1 MIVGKVALAVRQRR
15 YNPNIDFD
23 AVSNFLVRHYLPENR
38 DGNCFQPIW
47 EYSYYHSYTDS
58 SALGRIG
65 IWEDDGQIV
74 AVAFF
79 ETLLGDVYLN
89 THPEYQF
96 LKAEM
101 LPYAEAELTGSDDKG
116 NRFCRIYVNDFDTE
130 LQQAVRLRGYSRD
143 PEHDRAMSQ
152 FRIPKPYPHVKLPPG
167 FMLKSLTKDNDL
179 RKVHRVLHR
188 GFNHPGE
195 PREADL
201 EGRKK
206 MQSAPHFRKDLTI
219 VVEAPSGDFV
229 SYCGMWYDQ
238 INRFG
243 YVEPVATDPE
253 YRRLGLASAA
263 VLEAIRRCADE
274 GAIAAY
280 VGTDKPLYLS
290 IGFKKLFSQHCW
302 TKSSGLNKSVWG
314 FGTPDRKS
322 IVRRNA
328 PS

>member
-1 MIVGKVALAVRQRR
+1 VAVTQRR
-15 YNPNIDFD
+15 YNSEIDFD
-23 AVSNFLVRHYLPENR
+23 AVSDFLVRHYLPENQ

-47 EYSYYHSYTDS
+47 EYSYYHRNTDS
-58 SALGRIG
+58 SAFDRIG
-65 IWEDDGQIV
+65 IWEDDGRIV

-96 LKAEM
+96 LKPEM
-101 LPYAEAELTGSDDKG
+101 LPYVEKVLTGLDDRGKS
-116 NRFCRIYVNDFDTE
+116 FCRIYVNDFDTE
-130 LQQAVRLRGYSRD
+130 LRRAVRSRGFRRD
-143 PEHDRAMSQ
+143 TKHDRAMSQ
-152 FRIPKPYPHVKLPPG
+152 FRIPDPFPRIDLPQG
-167 FMLKSLTKDNDL
+167 FVLTSLAEDNDL

-195 PREADL
+195 PPEDGL

-206 MQSAPHFRKDLTI
+206 MQSAPHFRKDLNI
-219 VVEAPSGDFV
+219 VVEARNGDFV

-243 YVEPVATDPE
+243 YVEPVATDPD

-263 VLEAIRRCADE
+263 VLEGIRRCADE
-274 GAIAAY
+274 GATVAY

-302 TKSSGLNKSVWG
+302 TKSFRSKQFRLG
-314 FGTPDRKS
+314 
-322 IVRRNA
+322 ICE
-328 PS
+328 